1 MPDPVENRAEPDRS
15 LLGQLAH
22 ELRNALSPLTSL
34 VDLARLRGFDVETS
48 RLLAE
53 KVERALGR
61 TQAILDS
68 FVRVE
73 QGAAERSGTRPPA
86 LRVAERAGPLPAGGA
101 SHILIVDD
109 SLEVRRSYREAL
121 VALGFTVTEAADAE
135 EALRALLDRPPDV
148 ALIDIHLPRV
158 NGYRLAQAIRG
169 RSGAPIYL
177 VMLSGMTLDPATR
190 QLAREAGFDECLDKM
205 AGPVALRELLLSAI
219 ARGA

>member
-1 MPDPVENRAEPDRS
+1 MGNPVENRAEPDRS
-15 LLGQLAH
+15 PVRQLAH

-34 VDLARLRGFDVETS
+34 VDLARLRGFDVESS

-53 KVERALGR
+53 KVERAMGR
-61 TQAILDS
+61 AQAILDS
-68 FVRVE
+68 FVRVDQGGAE
-73 QGAAERSGTRPPA
+73 PRNTGPPSAGAAA
-86 LRVAERAGPLPAGGA
+86 LTGSAIAGSA

-109 SLEVRRSYREAL
+109 SIEVRRAYREAL
-121 VALGFTVTEAADAE
+121 VALGFAVTEAADAE
-135 EALRALLDRPPDV
+135 EALTALLDRTPDV

-169 RSGAPIYL
+169 RCGAPIYL
-177 VMLSGMTLDPATR
+177 VMLSGMTLDAATR
-190 QLAREAGFDECLDKM
+190 KLAREAGFDECLDKM